1 MSKTP
6 ESEQMSEALHGKHIV
21 ASGVS
26 EELSSDNEK
35 TDETRS
41 DALVQEEA
49 LVSAADEDQYPT
61 GLRLVIIVV
70 ALFMAVF
77 LYAIDMVR
85 SHAFVDPI
93 YTGIKFEAVAVAD
106 HFTRPLLQQPFPRL
120 PMISTASMKPRGTDL
135 PFS

>member
-6 ESEQMSEALHGKHIV
+6 ESEQVPEVIDGKHI
-21 ASGVS
+21 ATSGVS

-41 DALVQEEA
+41 DAIVQEEA
-49 LVSAADEDQYPT
+49 LVSATDDSQYPT

-70 ALFMAVF
+70 ALFLAVF

-85 SHAFVDPI
+85 GHA
-93 YTGIKFEAVAVAD
+93 
-106 HFTRPLLQQPFPRL
+106 LL
-120 PMISTASMKPRGTDL
+120 I
-135 PFS
+135 